1 MVVLVA
7 STDIKVAVNSEKV
20 QNWCVSTTKEVQW
33 SELQRDPKGVAALA
47 DAGDVR
53 VRRRDG
59 ADLLLTREDRM
70 VTSGEGAI
78 ATVRMLRNLLA
89 HVPVET
95 AAAALSDEF
104 PWLSLLP
111 ADAVPQFVAE
121 FIKAARIS
129 AELGQ
134 WSVLAET
141 VRGWKA
147 TAVIYADPDL
157 VRQLS
162 GPLDDDLGPVPVPVE
177 DDSDGR

>member
-1 MVVLVA
+1 MRLVA
-7 STDIKVAVNSEKV
+7 DTSEKV
-20 QNWCVSTTKEVQW
+20 QYCGVDATREVQW
-33 SELQRDPKGVAALA
+33 SELQRDPKSVAALA

-70 VTSGEGAI
+70 ATSAEGAI
-78 ATVRMLRNLLA
+78 ATVRTLRNLLA

-95 AAAALSDEF
+95 AAAALNDEF

-111 ADAVPQFVAE
+111 TDAVAQFVAE

-147 TAVIYADPDL
+147 TAIIYLDPDL

-162 GPLDDDLGPVPVPVE
+162 GPLNDDLGPVPVPVE
-177 DDSDGR
+177 GDSGGR

>member
-1 MVVLVA
+1 MA
-7 STDIKVAVNSEKV
+7 TA
-20 QNWCVSTTKEVQW
+20 
-33 SELQRDPKGVAALA
+33 
-47 DAGDVR
+47 
-53 VRRRDG
+53 
-59 ADLLLTREDRM
+59 
-70 VTSGEGAI
+70 GEGAI
-78 ATVRMLRNLLA
+78 ATVRTLRNLLA
-89 HVPVET
+89 HVPLET
-95 AAAALSDEF
+95 AAAALNDEF

-147 TAVIYADPDL
+147 TAMIYTDPDL

-162 GPLDDDLGPVPVPVE
+162 GPLSDDLGPVPVPVE
-177 DDSDGR
+177 GDTDGR